1 VDRRERHPQGPPGER
16 ARDRPAGDRRWA
28 AALVRALTRTEG
40 RLDALKY
47 RLADRRAE
55 RREPVIQPFRGYG
68 RRDRL
73 WLMGRVLREPRI
85 PASAAGDPL
94 WRILLAAWRRFES
107 DEVPG
112 ARVRATAAGA
122 SVDLEADEEGYF
134 SGWLEPRRPLPAG
147 KRSVEVELE
156 LLDAPAGSAV
166 RATGEV
172 LLAPATARF
181 AVVSD
186 IDDTVVP
193 TEAGR
198 LLRMARNTLLHNA
211 HSRVPFPGVAAFYGA
226 LAAGRGAE
234 GNPFLYVSSGPWNL
248 YDLLLEAFR
257 LHGMPPGAVV
267 LRDWGLSAE
276 GLLPTRHRHHKL
288 AAIRQALE
296 VWSELPF
303 LLVGDS
309 GQQDPEIYRE
319 VAGDHP
325 ERVLA
330 VYIRNVSRDLARP
343 AAIGRLAAEVAEA
356 GGTLLLAPTAWELA
370 SHAAER
376 GWITADSLPAVA
388 AALAAAGGPEP
399 SRPSAAKVAAARAGD
414 AAAAATEPAPPEARV
429 AAEQV
434 QEELQTGEGDVPPAV
449 KVEPGPEGP
458 EVTAVETGPG
468 RPAGGPAAR

>member
-1 VDRRERHPQGPPGER
+1 
-16 ARDRPAGDRRWA
+16 
-28 AALVRALTRTEG
+28 
-40 RLDALKY
+40 
-47 RLADRRAE
+47 
-55 RREPVIQPFRGYG
+55 
-68 RRDRL
+68 
-73 WLMGRVLREPRI
+73 
-85 PASAAGDPL
+85 
-94 WRILLAAWRRFES
+94 
-107 DEVPG
+107 
-112 ARVRATAAGA
+112 
-122 SVDLEADEEGYF
+122 
-134 SGWLEPRRPLPAG
+134 
-147 KRSVEVELE
+147 VELE
-156 LLDAPAGSAV
+156 LLDGPAGSLV
-166 RATGEV
+166 RATAEV

-257 LHGMPPGAVV
+257 LHGLPPGAVV

-276 GLLPTRHRHHKL
+276 GLLPSRHRHHKL

-319 VAGDHP
+319 LAGDHP

-330 VYIRNVSRDLARP
+330 VYIRNVSRDLDRP
-343 AAIGRLAAEVAEA
+343 AAVHALAEEVLAAGSSLVLAENSHEIA
-356 GGTLLLAPTAWELA
+356 AHATA
-370 SHAAER
+370 H
-376 GWITADSLPAVA
+376 GWIDA
-388 AALAAAGGPEP
+388 AALREIGDETADDEQE
-399 SRPSAAKVAAARAGD
+399 AAARPGTPPRAGRRVRVEEEGE
-414 AAAAATEPAPPEARV
+414 AGVEEALAATPGERV
-429 AAEQV
+429 E
-434 QEELQTGEGDVPPAV
+434 VPTV
-449 KVEPGPEGP
+449 VVER
-458 EVTAVETGPG
+458 G
-468 RPAGGPAAR
+468 RPGGVIGR